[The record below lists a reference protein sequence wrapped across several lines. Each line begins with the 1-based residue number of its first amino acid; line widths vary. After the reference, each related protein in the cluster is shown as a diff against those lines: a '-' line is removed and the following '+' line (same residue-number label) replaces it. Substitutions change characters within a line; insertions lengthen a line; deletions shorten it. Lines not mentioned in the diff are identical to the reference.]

1 MSKVLVIPDVHQQT
15 ETLDLI
21 AGEFDECVMLG
32 DYVDHWESGAWWDDE
47 NRNPIAILERIHS
60 LKEKYGDRIHVL
72 LGNHDLTY
80 LALDKL
86 SEAERFLATSVS
98 GHQKKHEA
106 EIASKIDE
114 VSDMFEIACEID
126 GIVYSHAG
134 FSKTWADTA
143 RKTQKKDDLGTIDLA
158 NGLLLNRKTKRGAKR
173 LHELLDH
180 CSFSPSGNSR
190 FEGPLWIR
198 PEALLNDIL
207 FKKQI
212 VGHTEYDNPT
222 IHYGWNDDTFVFVA
236 DTREHLIPTWVN
248 NGEILGRN
256 PE

>member
-47 NRNPIAILERIHS
+47 NRNPIAILERVHS

-106 EIASKIDE
+106 EIASKMDE

-134 FSKTWADTA
+134 FSNTWMEFAN
-143 RKTQKKDDLGTIDLA
+143 RTQGGDGTIDLK
-158 NGLLLNRKTKRGAKR
+158 GLIADLNTEDGAKK
-173 LHELLDH
+173 LHLMLDH
-180 CSFSPSGNSR
+180 ASMSPSGDSTM
-190 FEGPLWIR
+190 EGPLWIR
-198 PEALLNDIL
+198 PRALMSDMY
-207 FKKQI
+207 FDKQV
-212 VGHTEYDNPT
+212 VGHTELDKPS
-222 IHYGWNDDTFVFVA
+222 FVFDKGDSFLFVA
-236 DTREHLIPTWVN
+236 DTREHRIPTWVVD
-248 NGEILGRN
+248 GKIQI
-256 PE
+256 